1 MSAVETR
8 TPKIPGPDHPISISA
23 DAQHIVVSIG
33 AKVVADTRG
42 ALALREASYPVV
54 HYIPRGD
61 VHMDLLEK
69 TQHKTY
75 CPYKGECS
83 YYSIPSG
90 GTKSVNAVWS
100 YEHPYAAV
108 GQIEGFMAFYR
119 DRVDS
124 IEVTP

>member
-1 MSAVETR
+1 MDNR
-8 TPKIPGPDHPISISA
+8 TPKIPGPDHPISITA
-23 DAQHIVVSIG
+23 EPQHIVVSVSGQII
-33 AKVVADTRG
+33 ADTRG

-54 HYIPRGD
+54 YYIPRAD
-61 VHMDLLEK
+61 VKMELLEK

-90 GTKSVNAVWS
+90 AQKSVNAIWS

-108 GQIEGFMAFYR
+108 GEIAGFLAFYR
-119 DRVDS
+119 DRVDAVD
-124 IEVTP
+124 VTP